1 MQRPIDELY
10 LAGDIRANVQPGLM
24 ALHTLFLREHN
35 RLAAEYK
42 MQNPEVNCSTKAFV
56 VALLLYLYLYRYIY
70 IYMYNYI

>member
-35 RLAAEYK
+35 RLAAKYK
-42 MQNPEVNCSTKAFV
+42 LQNPEVSFFNVLK
-56 VALLLYLYLYRYIY
+56 I
-70 IYMYNYI
+70 